1 MVIKEILIKQII
13 EEKFIVVIEE
23 IIKDN
28 KIDKS
33 ITKKKIIIIKIIKII
48 KMIATLK
55 ETIDIMKIKIMKSE
69 EEGGAEDEDKIIKI
83 KMKKLK
89 KKNKFN
95 RNYQP
100 MIG

>member
-1 MVIKEILIKQII
+1 MKRGVEG
-13 EEKFIVVIEE
+13 VV
-23 IIKDN
+23 
-28 KIDKS
+28 
-33 ITKKKIIIIKIIKII
+33 
-48 KMIATLK
+48 
-55 ETIDIMKIKIMKSE
+55 
-69 EEGGAEDEDKIIKI
+69 EDEDRIFKI